1 MKTTF
6 PLAVVFLLS
15 AGLASV
21 AVAQIPAVTHN
32 TWSSGAPI
40 PTAVF
45 GPTTA
50 VLIGPAT
57 AAVQIYLVGGCSDLG
72 PENITQVYNPT
83 TNTWSSGVMFP
94 TTVNQAGAAVV
105 KGILYVIGGSYTGS
119 ITQTNEVFAFSP
131 KTNSWIQKTSMNEE
145 RESPGIA
152 VENGIIYAIGGYNT
166 ANGFLSSV
174 ESYNPASDTWT
185 EEAPLL
191 VGESAVSAGRI
202 GTAIVIADGT
212 EYALDAS
219 DTESYDALAKQWTS
233 LKADPMPRY
242 DTCGAAVGK
251 KLYVAGGDN
260 IQSAGVSIT
269 ESFNPSTNKW
279 ANLAAMPQAAF
290 IQGTAEYK
298 GKLYCFGGWAQGT
311 VLNNVQIYQP

>member
-1 MKTTF
+1 MRTTF
-6 PLAVVFLLS
+6 PQAVVFLLL
-15 AGLASV
+15 AGLTSV
-21 AVAQIPAVTHN
+21 SVAQIPAVTHN

-45 GPTTA
+45 GPATA
-50 VLIGPAT
+50 VLKQ
-57 AAVQIYLVGGCSDLG
+57 QIYLVGGYSGLG

-105 KGILYVIGGSYTGS
+105 EGVLYVIGGSYTGS

-131 KTNSWIQKTSMNEE
+131 KMNSWIKKTSMNEE

-152 VENGIIYAIGGYNT
+152 VKNGIIYAIGGYNT

-174 ESYNPASDTWT
+174 ESYNPATDTWI

-191 VGESAVSAGRI
+191 VGEYGVSAGRI

-212 EYALDAS
+212 ELALDAS
-219 DTESYDALAKQWTS
+219 DTESYNALAHQWTS
-233 LKADPMPRY
+233 LTADPMPRY
-242 DTCGAAVGK
+242 DTCGAAIGK
-251 KLYVAGGDN
+251 RLYVAGGDN

-269 ESFNPSTNKW
+269 ESFKPSTNRW
-279 ANLAAMPQAAF
+279 TTLAAMPQAALS
-290 IQGTAEYK
+290 QGTVVYK
-298 GKLYCFGGWAQGT
+298 KKLYCFGGWATYQGN